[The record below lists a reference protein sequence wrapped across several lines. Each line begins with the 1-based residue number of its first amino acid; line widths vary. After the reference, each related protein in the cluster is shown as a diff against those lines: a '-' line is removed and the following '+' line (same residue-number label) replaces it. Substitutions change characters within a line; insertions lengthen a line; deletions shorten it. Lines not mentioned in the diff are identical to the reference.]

1 MSEVNSDAT
10 ITSLYS
16 SLYRIRRVEQ
26 EIVQVYPKDKIKSPI
41 HLSIGQEAVSVGVC
55 EALDKR
61 DSVFGTYRSHAL
73 YLAKGGDLNA
83 MIAELYG
90 KITGC
95 AKGQGGSMH
104 LSDIESGMVCSSAVV
119 ASTIPIAVGYA
130 NAAKYKKEDRVVASF
145 LGDGATEEGVFFESI
160 NYAALKNLPI
170 IFVCENNGYAIH
182 TSHEKRQSNT
192 DICGKVESFGLP
204 VERIED
210 NDILE
215 IYRITKEHVTRIREK
230 QFGPLFLECATY
242 RLMEHVGP
250 GKDFNLGYRTESEA
264 EPWVANDQID
274 RLAVMLNDDSRR
286 RLEECIEKEI
296 SLAFEFAE
304 ASDFPSPEQPSI

>member
-1 MSEVNSDAT
+1 MSDDISDAT
-10 ITSLYS
+10 ITRLYS

-90 KITGC
+90 KVTGC

-104 LSDIESGMVCSSAVV
+104 LSDIESGMICNSAVV

-130 NAAKYKKEDRVVASF
+130 NAAKYKNEGRVVVSF
-145 LGDGATEEGVFFESI
+145 FGDGATEEGVFFESI
-160 NYAALKNLPI
+160 NYAALKNLPV

-182 TSHEKRQSNT
+182 TSSDKRQANT

-215 IYRITKEHVTRIREK
+215 IYRITKEHAIGIKERK
-230 QFGPLFLECATY
+230 CGPVFLECTTY

-250 GKDFNLGYRTESEA
+250 GKDFDLGYRAEA
-264 EPWVANDQID
+264 EADSWIANDQID
-274 RLAVMLNDDSRR
+274 RLGEMLSHDIRR
-286 RLEECIEKEI
+286 GLEENIEKEI

-304 ASDFPSPEQPSI
+304 ASEFPSLEQR